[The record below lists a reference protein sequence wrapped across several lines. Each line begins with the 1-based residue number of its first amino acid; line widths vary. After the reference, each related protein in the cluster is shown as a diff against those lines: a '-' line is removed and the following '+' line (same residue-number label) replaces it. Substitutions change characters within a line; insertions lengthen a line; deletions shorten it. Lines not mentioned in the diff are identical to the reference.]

1 MASGVA
7 HDDSA
12 FNAATTAVRLECWLG
27 AVPAVFRLAPD
38 EVCGIRP
45 PRPFHLALPRQ
56 SMLPFVCEAVRA
68 HFAPFGPPLGGELW
82 FEHSGTPLRWQLPI
96 GVLFDLLVGEE
107 GDASAAL
114 PWAITVHFASFPS
127 HTLLKAT
134 RAEAEAVLLNALKES
149 CYLRCG
155 SALPAMS
162 LSPADQEKLTTALG
176 SFDESAYKLGYAPVA
191 AAINEATANQLNH
204 QPPRSIPVR
213 VFTSP
218 TAWRQQPFAPRQADG
233 SPSTLRSLL
242 EQLLPA
248 HFDTAAVGG
257 ASGASGGDGRT
268 PRVTVQGVAVP
279 LDVSLVFLASALCC
293 PDGWLYVCIQ
303 LPARVPP
310 YEPARPERA
319 AA

>member
-1 MASGVA
+1 MADAVVQ
-7 HDDSA
+7 DDS
-12 FNAATTAVRLECWLG
+12 ATTAVRLECWLG

-162 LSPADQEKLTTALG
+162 LSPATSSTTSRHAPFRCESSLRPRHGDSSRLRRARPTVRRRRSEAYSSSCCPHTLT
-176 SFDESAYKLGYAPVA
+176 
-191 AAINEATANQLNH
+191 
-204 QPPRSIPVR
+204 
-213 VFTSP
+213 
-218 TAWRQQPFAPRQADG
+218 
-233 SPSTLRSLL
+233 
-242 EQLLPA
+242 QLLS
-248 HFDTAAVGG
+248 AA
-257 ASGASGGDGRT
+257 
-268 PRVTVQGVAVP
+268 
-279 LDVSLVFLASALCC
+279 
-293 PDGWLYVCIQ
+293 
-303 LPARVPP
+303 
-310 YEPARPERA
+310 
-319 AA
+319 